1 MATTE
6 QGQQIDLGDLDLP
19 QLQQIKQ
26 QFEEELSHLTQS
38 YSQLRGAQAR
48 FNDCRDSV
56 ESLKG
61 EKADDKTILVPLT
74 SSLYVPGKISNVE
87 TVIVDVGT
95 GYYVEKSL
103 ADAAKFYKDKIEYI
117 KGSAAKLQE
126 TITSKQS
133 NVRALVNV
141 MQDKIQAQPAGSA

>member
-1 MATTE
+1 MASSE

-19 QLQQIKQ
+19 QLQQVKSQ
-26 QFEEELSHLTQS
+26 LEEELSHLTQS

-48 FNDCRDSV
+48 FNDCKDSV
-56 ESLKG
+56 DTLKT
-61 EKADDKTILVPLT
+61 ERAEDKTILVPLT
-74 SSLYVPGKISNVE
+74 SSLYVPGKLSNVE

-95 GYYVEKSL
+95 GYFVEKSV
-103 ADAAKFYKDKIEYI
+103 ADASKFYKEKIDYV
-117 KGSAAKLQE
+117 KASAAKLQE

-141 MQDKIQAQPAGSA
+141 MQDRIQEQQKN

>member
-1 MATTE
+1 MAASE
-6 QGQQIDLGDLDLP
+6 QSQQIDLGELELP
-19 QLQQIKQ
+19 QLQQIKTQ
-26 QFEEELSHLTQS
+26 LEEELSHLTQS

-48 FNDCRDSV
+48 FNDCKDSV
-56 ESLKG
+56 DTLKT

-74 SSLYVPGKISNVE
+74 SSLYVPGKLSNVE

-95 GYYVEKSL
+95 GYYVEKST
-103 ADAAKFYKDKIEYI
+103 ADASQFYKTKIKYLKE
-117 KGSAAKLQE
+117 SAAKLQE

-141 MQDKIQAQPAGSA
+141 MQDKIQAQQQGSS